1 LQYRGGCL
9 TSTVGRLEGGAVIEK
24 YIIRRVKELEKY
36 KGSIKIEKLYHI
48 YVNVDINSRESG
60 V

>member
-1 LQYRGGCL
+1 MGTYKEESRHGDK
-9 TSTVGRLEGGAVIEK
+9 RYEGLK
-24 YIIRRVKELEKY
+24 RFLLKKY

-48 YVNVDINSRESG
+48 GSYSSYVNVDINSRESG